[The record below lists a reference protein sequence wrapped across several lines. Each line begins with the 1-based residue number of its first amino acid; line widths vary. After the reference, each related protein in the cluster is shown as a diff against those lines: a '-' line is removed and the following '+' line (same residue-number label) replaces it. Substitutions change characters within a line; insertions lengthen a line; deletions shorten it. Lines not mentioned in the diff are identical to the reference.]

1 MKELGIQFSAPMVR
15 AILDGRKTQTRR
27 SLNPQPY
34 ISNRNPPNFR
44 DTKPGDIF
52 ICPDPLPTSNI
63 QNSVLVE
70 CESIGTYHYMGQES
84 FAKKHCKY
92 GPPGRRLWVRE
103 AFALPKEFDH
113 LPPSECPHN
122 LRFYRAECPDV
133 PGARNPRIGK
143 WRPGMFMPRCHSRID
158 LEVTEIRVERL
169 QSISESDCLAEG
181 IESIDGMF
189 DIEIY
194 AMAKRIGVS
203 FEDSKPTYACLWE
216 SINGPGS
223 WDANPFVWVIS
234 FKVIP

>member
-27 SLNPQPY
+27 IVDFSKIGPSIWIPDSTE
-34 ISNRNPPNFR
+34 IFAR
-44 DTKPGDIF
+44 GDKF
-52 ICPDPLPTSNI
+52 QAELKRFNVRSEPF
-63 QNSVLVE
+63 
-70 CESIGTYHYMGQES
+70 G
-84 FAKKHCKY
+84 CKY

-103 AFALPKEFDH
+103 TWRVAGEFADMTVAEIKAMFFDPGIA
-113 LPPSECPHN
+113 LKDK
-122 LRFYRAECPDV
+122 LQFRAD
-133 PGARNPRIGK
+133 GK
-143 WRPGMFMPRCHSRID
+143 PYDGTDADDWRPSIFMPRFASRIN

-169 QSISESDCLAEG
+169 QDISESDCLAEG
-181 IESIDGMF
+181 IESVDGMF
-189 DIEIY
+189 DVEIY

-223 WDANPFVWVIS
+223 WDANPFIWVIS

>member
-1 MKELGIQFSAPMVR
+1 MMKEIGIPFSAPMVR

-27 SLNPQPY
+27 IVKPQPKIAY
-34 ISNRNPPNFR
+34 WQDPFFMSPKNGRSRFR
-44 DTKPGDIF
+44 PVAPDWPDSEDDDIY
-52 ICPDPLPTSNI
+52 CP
-63 QNSVLVE
+63 
-70 CESIGTYHYMGQES
+70 YGQ
-84 FAKKHCKY
+84 
-92 GPPGRRLWVRE
+92 PGRRLWVRE

-122 LRFYRAECPDV
+122 LRFYREACPDV

-169 QSISESDCLAEG
+169 QAISESDCLAEG
-181 IESIDGMF
+181 IQKQNVIVDCHCAGGTHTEVSEDRYFCDGCDEQGF
-189 DIEIY
+189 KFAADAY
-194 AMAKRIGVS
+194 AH
-203 FEDSKPTYACLWE
+203 LWE

-223 WDANPFVWVIS
+223 WDANPFVWVIA